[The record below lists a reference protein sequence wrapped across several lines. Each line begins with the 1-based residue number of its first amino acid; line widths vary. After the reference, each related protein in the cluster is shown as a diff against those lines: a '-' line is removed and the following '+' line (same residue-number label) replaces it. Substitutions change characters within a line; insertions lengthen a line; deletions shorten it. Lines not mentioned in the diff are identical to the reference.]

1 MKTWLQWL
9 VAQLRELGPYFAV
22 ELILPGG
29 SLIALALWLYRH
41 RSGPLPAPGLLA
53 RPGPK

>member
-1 MKTWLQWL
+1 MKTWFQWL
-9 VAQLRELGPYFAV
+9 VEHLRELGPYFAV

-41 RSGPLPAPGLLA
+41 RAGLA
-53 RPGPK
+53 SREGTR